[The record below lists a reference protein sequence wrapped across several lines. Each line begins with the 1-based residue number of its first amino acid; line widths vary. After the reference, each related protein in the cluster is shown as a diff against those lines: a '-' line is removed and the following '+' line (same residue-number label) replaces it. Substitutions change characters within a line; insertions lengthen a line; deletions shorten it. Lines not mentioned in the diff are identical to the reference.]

1 MGVPDKLAKD
11 APALAGLRAARRSAM
26 ERKGYER
33 KGYERFCTTVSDPT
47 ASDPT
52 VSDPRCAKH
61 SSACPRRQALVVTRP
76 ARRRVTRR

>member
-33 KGYERFCTTVSDPT
+33 FCTTV
-47 ASDPT
+47 SDPT